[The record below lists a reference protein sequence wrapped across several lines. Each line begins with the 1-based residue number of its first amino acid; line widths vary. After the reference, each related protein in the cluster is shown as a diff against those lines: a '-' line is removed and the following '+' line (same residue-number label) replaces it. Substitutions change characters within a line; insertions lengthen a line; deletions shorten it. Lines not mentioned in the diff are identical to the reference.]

1 MLKVIIVDDEPYI
14 VQGLSMIIDWN
25 TAGYEIIG
33 TANDGEEALELIKSM
48 DPDLVITD
56 IKMPIMTGL
65 ELLEKV
71 RVEKITDA
79 NFVILSGYNDFEYA
93 KTAIRF
99 GSIDYLV
106 KPIDK
111 EELLGVLE
119 RVRNTTVRV
128 ERQEE
133 ANSTT
138 GTDSYV
144 KEFLSSLEKSG
155 NSPDEIS
162 SSTEIK
168 KDLMDELLHAI
179 ETNQKDKI
187 EEFSE
192 EFFAYTTHSEEHLV
206 RLAINYV
213 IFGLLHLAVA
223 IDSDIN
229 QKEILTNILSST
241 LDSDAHTE
249 TDSSNITS
257 AFLEFGEYL
266 VQLRGN
272 QSQNSLSLVEE
283 DIRTRYMENLTL
295 KELGKKYFINSAYL
309 GQIFKKQYGE
319 SFKDY
324 LNKIRMIKAEELL
337 LNSDLKIHDIAEQ
350 VGYGDVDYFI
360 NRFILYAGCTP
371 AKFRKQTH

>member
-241 LDSDAHTE
+241 LDSDTHTE

-324 LNKIRMIKAEELL
+324 LNRVRMIKAEELL

>member
-71 RVEKITDA
+71 RVEKISDA

-324 LNKIRMIKAEELL
+324 LNRVRMIKAEELL

>member
-71 RVEKITDA
+71 RVEKISDA